1 MYFERRRMELNRS
14 QAFGHPS
21 IRLGLLG
28 NELRTGASNWPI
40 NILAVDKRSIPE
52 LVILQNVRAT
62 SADLTGWAVASE
74 RQQQLH
80 CCQQGIVLAPG
91 EIRLFPHQGPGP
103 IFEDTLCND
112 VALYDSNETLIS
124 AWVDW

>member
-40 NILAVDKRSIPE
+40 NILTVDKRSIPE
-52 LVILQNVRAT
+52 LVILQNVSAT
-62 SADLTGWAVASE
+62 SANLTG
-74 RQQQLH
+74 
-80 CCQQGIVLAPG
+80 
-91 EIRLFPHQGPGP
+91 
-103 IFEDTLCND
+103 
-112 VALYDSNETLIS
+112 
-124 AWVDW
+124 